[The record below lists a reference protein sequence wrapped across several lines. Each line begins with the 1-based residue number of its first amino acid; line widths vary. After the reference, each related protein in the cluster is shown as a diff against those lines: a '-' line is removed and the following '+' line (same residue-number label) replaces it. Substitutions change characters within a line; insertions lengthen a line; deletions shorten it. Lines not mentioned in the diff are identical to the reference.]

1 MGNTSKAKAK
11 VGGVFEVTA
20 YRNGEIIWQDRA
32 ENLVVNAGLDHM
44 LDATL
49 SAGTQITSWYVGLK
63 GTGSPAAGDTLA
75 SHATWTEIADYTGT
89 RPAWTDGGVSSQSVT
104 NSASK
109 ASFSIDDTVTVY
121 GAFLSSA
128 ASGTSGTLFCA
139 GDFSSSKALENG
151 DTLEVTYTISAADD
165 GA

>member
-1 MGNTSKAKAK
+1 MNAVKKAKAK
-11 VGGVFEVTA
+11 VGGVFEVIA
-20 YRNGEIIWQDRA
+20 YRNGEVIWEDRA

-49 SAGTQITSWYVGLK
+49 SAGSQITSWYVGLK
-63 GTGSPAAGDTLA
+63 GTGTPAAGDTLA
-75 SHATWTEIADYTGT
+75 SHGTWSEIADYTGD
-89 RPAWTDGGVSSQSVT
+89 RKAWTDGGVSSQSVS

-109 ASFSIDDTVTVY
+109 ASFAIDDTVTVY
-121 GAFLSSA
+121 GAFLCSA
-128 ASGTSGTLFCA
+128 ATGTSGTLFCA